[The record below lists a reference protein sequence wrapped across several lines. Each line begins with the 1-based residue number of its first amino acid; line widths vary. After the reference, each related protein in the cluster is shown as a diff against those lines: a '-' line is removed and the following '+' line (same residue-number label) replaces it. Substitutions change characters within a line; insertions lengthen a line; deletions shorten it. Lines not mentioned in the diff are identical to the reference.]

1 MRREEKES
9 LNIGAKTLDAGD
21 IIQTLLGWT
30 VIGYGESKIE
40 RFSLFGGG
48 GGFRDKSN
56 QTNRAV
62 QAMDAAVSEISTHC
76 NPKDA
81 SRAMYLITA
90 PAREINMDMIKAM
103 GAWIRDMAPN
113 AIIRNGDYPRDGTN
127 MNVTVIL
134 SELSDVAKVRKF
146 YTASTDLVPIIKQRQ
161 QDVASKLQSID
172 DLGKDIP
179 TLL

>member
-1 MRREEKES
+1 
-9 LNIGAKTLDAGD
+9 
-21 IIQTLLGWT
+21 
-30 VIGYGESKIE
+30 
-40 RFSLFGGG
+40 
-48 GGFRDKSN
+48 
-56 QTNRAV
+56 
-62 QAMDAAVSEISTHC
+62 
-76 NPKDA
+76 
-81 SRAMYLITA
+81 
-90 PAREINMDMIKAM
+90 MIKEM